1 MRKVMAMVLVLILA
15 ACATMGEW
23 EPLQVTVADIESI
36 PSESL
41 EWRML
46 VKLRVQ
52 NPNETPVDFD
62 GVYVRLDVL
71 DKTLASGVSDQ
82 RGSIPRYGEA
92 LVAVPVTV
100 SAVRVALGV
109 LGVLGGAPIE
119 KIPYRMEG
127 KLDSPGFGST
137 RFTAQG
143 ELAVPKSQVPG
154 AAVPGLLVPGVP
166 VPGVPG
172 SLVPIPQ

>member
-1 MRKVMAMVLVLILA
+1 MRKAMAIVLVLIA
-15 ACATMGEW
+15 TACATMGDW
-23 EPLQVTVADIESI
+23 EPLQVTVADIESL
-36 PSESL
+36 PSEGL

-62 GVYVRLDVL
+62 GVYVRVDVL

-143 ELAVPKSQVPG
+143 ELAVPGSQVPNLQAPG
-154 AAVPGLLVPGVP
+154 AVVPGIPLPGAQIP
-166 VPGVPG
+166 VP
-172 SLVPIPQ
+172 Q